1 MAIGW
6 GRIAA
11 ALKSRLFPGRA
22 QPSRA
27 SIEPLLRQA
36 AGEDGLSRAPG
47 GLAER
52 VVAAALAE
60 PSSSSTQARDPAPV
74 DLYDFLMRP
83 RIVGA
88 SLASFSA
95 GAALA
100 VHLIDVRA
108 GALVRTLML
117 GVMQSVTTGG
127 FL

>member
-6 GRIAA
+6 EGIVGSWTRRFSLRPA
-11 ALKSRLFPGRA
+11 PGEGA
-22 QPSRA
+22 VEA
-27 SIEPLLRQA
+27 LLRRA
-36 AGEDGLSRAPG
+36 AEEDGLSRAPG

-52 VVAAALAE
+52 IAAAAFAG
-60 PSSSSTQARDPAPV
+60 PAARSATI
-74 DLYDFLMRP
+74 DLSGFLLRP

-95 GAALA
+95 GAVLA
-100 VHLIDVRA
+100 VCLIDIQA

-127 FL
+127 YL